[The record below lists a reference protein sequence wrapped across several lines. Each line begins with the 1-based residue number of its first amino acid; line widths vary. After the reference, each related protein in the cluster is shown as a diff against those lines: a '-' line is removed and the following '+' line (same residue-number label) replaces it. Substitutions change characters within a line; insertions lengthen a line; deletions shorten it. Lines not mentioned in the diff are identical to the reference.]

1 MALPPRVFFTLHEA
15 SARWGCNIADIAGWA
30 DAGRLRILTGIPVV
44 CCGEEIIAGK
54 VVLSPMELLPLFRRC
69 GTGPSEGVMRRIQ
82 PLARQDWLLITDP
95 PGGISVAV
103 ADMLILAEEVHAFEE
118 ENDMVRRVAAGPGVS
133 KSYDW
138 EGMTVALMLRIHDH
152 GLPAT
157 QAELVAEMQ
166 EWFADQTDGKKMP
179 DSRSIRRR
187 ITPIWRALR
196 REDA

>member
-1 MALPPRVFFTLHEA
+1 MRFELRSSSVYFDEGSAMALPPRVFFTLHEA

-30 DAGRLRILTGIPVV
+30 DAGRFRILTGIPAVR
-44 CCGEEIIAGK
+44 CGEDVIAGK

-95 PGGISVAV
+95 AVGISVGL
-103 ADMLILAEEVHAFEE
+103 ADMLILADEVHAFEE
-118 ENDMVRRVAAGPGVS
+118 ENDMVRRVAAGPGAS

-166 EWFADQTDGKKMP
+166 DWFAD
-179 DSRSIRRR
+179 
-187 ITPIWRALR
+187 
-196 REDA
+196 

>member
-1 MALPPRVFFTLHEA
+1 M
-15 SARWGCNIADIAGWA
+15 W
-30 DAGRLRILTGIPVV
+30 
-44 CCGEEIIAGK
+44 
-54 VVLSPMELLPLFRRC
+54 
-69 GTGPSEGVMRRIQ
+69 RIQ

-95 PGGISVAV
+95 AVGISVAV
-103 ADMLILAEEVHAFEE
+103 ADMLILAEEVHAFED
-118 ENDMVRRVAAGPGVS
+118 ENDMVRRTHSGPGVTS
-133 KSYDW
+133 PYDW
-138 EGMTVALMLRIHDH
+138 EGMTIALIRRIFDH

-187 ITPIWRALR
+187 MTPIWRALQ

>member
-30 DAGRLRILTGIPVV
+30 HTGRFQILTGISAVR
-44 CCGEEIIAGK
+44 CGEEIIAGM

-82 PLARQDWLLITDP
+82 PLGRQDWLLITDSA
-95 PGGISVAV
+95 GGIPVGL
-103 ADMLILAEEVHAFEE
+103 ADMMIPAEEVHAFEE
-118 ENDMVRRVAAGPGVS
+118 ENDMVRRVASGPGAAT
-133 KSYDW
+133 SYDW
-138 EGMTVALMLRIHDH
+138 EGMMVALILRIHDH
-152 GLPAT
+152 GFPPT

-187 ITPIWRALR
+187 ITPIWKAVR

>member
-30 DAGRLRILTGIPVV
+30 DTGRFQILTGIAAVR
-44 CCGEEIIAGK
+44 CGEEIIAGK

-82 PLARQDWLLITDP
+82 PLGRQDWLLITDP
-95 PGGISVAV
+95 AGGIPVAI
-103 ADMLILAEEVHAFEE
+103 ADMMILAEEVHAFEE
-118 ENDMVRRVAAGPGVS
+118 ENEIVRRTASGPGATS
-133 KSYDW
+133 PYDW
-138 EGMTVALMLRIHDH
+138 EGMTVALILRIHDH
-152 GLPAT
+152 GFPAT
-157 QAELVAEMQ
+157 QAELIAEMQ
-166 EWFADQTDGKKMP
+166 EWFAGQTDGKKMP

-187 ITPIWRALR
+187 ITPIWKAVR

>member
-30 DAGRLRILTGIPVV
+30 DAGRFRILTGIPAVR
-44 CCGEEIIAGK
+44 CSDEIVAGK
-54 VVLSPMELLPLFRRC
+54 VVLSPMELLPLFRRW
-69 GTGPSEGVMRRIQ
+69 GTGPTEGVVRRIQ
-82 PLARQDWLLITDP
+82 ILNRPDWLLIADP
-95 PGGISVAV
+95 VGGVTVTI

-118 ENDMVRRVAAGPGVS
+118 ENDMVRRVTAGPGAS

-166 EWFADQTDGKKMP
+166 DWFGDQTDGKKMP

-187 ITPIWRALR
+187 ITPIWRALK
-196 REDA
+196 REDD

>member
-1 MALPPRVFFTLHEA
+1 MALPPRTHFTVHEVT
-15 SARWGCNIADIAGWA
+15 ARWGCHIADVADWA
-30 DAGRLRILTGIPVV
+30 DAGRFRILTGIAVV
-44 CCGEEIIAGK
+44 HCGNETVAGK
-54 VVLSPMELLPLFRRC
+54 VVLSPMELLPLFRRW
-69 GTGPSEGVMRRIQ
+69 GTGPTEGVVRRIQ
-82 PLARQDWLLITDP
+82 VLDRPDWLLISDP
-95 PGGISVAV
+95 VGGVTVTI

-118 ENDMVRRVAAGPGVS
+118 ENDMVRRVAAGPGAS

-166 EWFADQTDGKKMP
+166 DWFADQTDGKKMP

-187 ITPIWRALR
+187 ITPVWRALR

>member
-30 DAGRLRILTGIPVV
+30 HTGRFQILTGIAAVR
-44 CCGEEIIAGK
+44 CGDEIIAGM

-82 PLARQDWLLITDP
+82 PLDRQDWLLITDP
-95 PGGISVAV
+95 AGGIPVAI
-103 ADMLILAEEVHAFEE
+103 ADMMILAEEVHAFEE
-118 ENDMVRRVAAGPGVS
+118 ENDMVRRVASGPGAAT
-133 KSYDW
+133 SYDW
-138 EGMTVALMLRIHDH
+138 EGMMVALILRIHDH

-157 QAELVAEMQ
+157 QAELIAEMQ

-187 ITPIWRALR
+187 ITPIWKAVR

>member
-15 SARWGCNIADIAGWA
+15 SARWGCNIADIAGWV

-95 PGGISVAV
+95 AGGISVAV

-152 GLPAT
+152 GLRAT

-166 EWFADQTDGKKMP
+166 DWFADQTDGKKMP

-196 REDA
+196 REYA

>member
-1 MALPPRVFFTLHEA
+1 MALPPRTHFTVHEVT
-15 SARWGCNIADIAGWA
+15 ARWGCHIADVADWA
-30 DAGRLRILTGIPVV
+30 DAGRFRILTGIAVV
-44 CCGEEIIAGK
+44 HCGNETVAGK
-54 VVLSPMELLPLFRRC
+54 VVLSPMELLPLFRRW
-69 GTGPSEGVMRRIQ
+69 GTGPTEGVVRRIQ
-82 PLARQDWLLITDP
+82 VLDRPDWLLISDP
-95 PGGISVAV
+95 VGGVTVTI

-118 ENDMVRRVAAGPGVS
+118 ENDMVRRAAAGPGAS

-166 EWFADQTDGKKMP
+166 DWFADQTDGKKMP